1 MTTPRTLSETRIHTR
16 ATSPLQPA
24 RKRRYLRGFGNL
36 LRNELR
42 GWWGTRAWGAQLL
55 VWLGVIN
62 GSIALIGWAAT
73 QDTEGAAPPISAL
86 STMLFFQLSLM
97 GTSIGAIITAQGSII
112 GEKQLGTAAWTLSK
126 PVSRSAFVLA
136 KLVAHALGYVALAV
150 AVPSVV
156 FTIQMALQWG
166 KSPVLLPFLFGN
178 ALTIVHLLFYLA
190 FTLLLGTVFAQRG
203 PVAGIALGFLLGG
216 SSVRSVLPTLA
227 QVMPWTLPDLAG
239 AIAQGQQLSP
249 NAYLPILGTAVT
261 TVLIIGAALWRF
273 NREEF

>member
-1 MTTPRTLSETRIHTR
+1 MATMPRTISATTQSLR
-16 ATSPLQPA
+16 AVHESGW
-24 RKRRYLRGFGNL
+24 RRGLANL
-36 LRNELR
+36 LRNELNQ
-42 GWWGTRAWGAQLL
+42 WWGTRAWWVHLL
-55 VWLGVIN
+55 LWLGVIN
-62 GSIALIGWAAT
+62 GFIAFIGWAAA
-73 QDTEGAAPPISAL
+73 QDPQEAAPPISAL

-239 AIAQGQQLSP
+239 AIAHGQPLPP
-249 NAYLPILGTAVT
+249 NAYLPILGTVVS